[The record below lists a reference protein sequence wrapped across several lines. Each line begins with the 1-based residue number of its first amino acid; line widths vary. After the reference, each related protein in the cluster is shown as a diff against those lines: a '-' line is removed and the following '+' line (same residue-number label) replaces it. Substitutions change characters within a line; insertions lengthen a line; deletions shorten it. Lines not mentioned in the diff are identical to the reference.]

1 MHDGV
6 CGAWHWQLRA
16 ALAAPQSQHAAWLLV
31 CSVRPQAVAGPVLE
45 VLVTYGKYE
54 AIPVISSAAEVHD
67 LRADIVA
74 QLPYL
79 RGKPPHGFHLFLIDS
94 YGDGAPTE
102 LRPCMKLA
110 EAGVSDKS
118 EILVEHADA
127 DSERLT
133 RG

>member
-16 ALAAPQSQHAAWLLV
+16 ALAAPQSQHAAVAAGLS
-31 CSVRPQAVAGPVLE
+31 SVRPQAVAGPVLE

-54 AIPVISSAAEVHD
+54 AIPVTSSAAEVHD

-74 QLPYL
+74 QAPYL

-110 EAGVSDKS
+110 EAGVSDKNK
-118 EILVEHADA
+118 ILVKHADA
-127 DSERLT
+127 R
-133 RG
+133 